1 MVKVMQ
7 MAEVTEKTEVKIG
20 QNFQLVKCLSFLT
33 FKLISVFLS
42 TFYFRPYKSIF
53 LSLFGKE
60 ARKYTISVLCHYFRH
75 FRLFERGA

>member
-33 FKLISVFLS
+33 FKLISVFFSSL
-42 TFYFRPYKSIF
+42 FKPIF
-53 LSLFGKE
+53 SSLFGKE

>member
-7 MAEVTEKTEVKIG
+7 MAEVTEKTEVKISTI
-20 QNFQLVKCLSFLT
+20 FQLVKCLSFST
-33 FKLISVFLS
+33 CKLISAF
-42 TFYFRPYKSIF
+42 FFRPYKSIF

>member
-20 QNFQLVKCLSFLT
+20 QNFQLVKCLSFST
-33 FKLISVFLS
+33 YNLISAFFSSL
-42 TFYFRPYKSIF
+42 FKPIF
-53 LSLFGKE
+53 SSLFGKE